1 MTKKII
7 SIYSLSKEYTS
18 NNNSIVILKDISF
31 ELYQGDIISIVG
43 PSGSGKSTFLNI
55 LGLLDSSFKG
65 QYNFLNKN
73 IKNISNDEKN
83 IIRNDSIGFVHQFFH
98 LIPELNILENV
109 TLPNL
114 IQCNKVSDSIK
125 KAKSILISFDL
136 QDKIHSKP
144 YNLSG
149 GEKQRVAIARALI
162 NKPSIIIA
170 DEMTGNLD
178 EKISDSIFEF
188 FLEQIRINNQSLIY
202 VTHNKHYA
210 MQANIKYKII
220 NQNLVPCTHFGRIL

>member
-1 MTKKII
+1 MTKNII
-7 SIYSLSKEYTS
+7 SINNLSKEYTS
-18 NNNSIVILKDISF
+18 NNNSVVILKDISF
-31 ELYQGDIISIVG
+31 KLCQGDIVSIVG

-65 QYNFLNKN
+65 QYDFLDKN
-73 IKNISNDEKN
+73 IKYISNDQKN
-83 IIRNDSIGFVHQFFH
+83 IIRNNSICFVHQFFH
-98 LIPELNILENV
+98 LIPELNVLENV

-114 IQCNKVSDSIK
+114 IQCNKVADSVK
-125 KAKSILISFDL
+125 KAKSILTKFNL

-144 YNLSG
+144 HNLSG
-149 GEKQRVAIARALI
+149 GEQQRVAIARALI

-178 EKISDSIFEF
+178 EKISDSIFNF

-202 VTHNKHYA
+202 VTHNNHYA
-210 MQANIKYKII
+210 KQANMKYQIL
-220 NQNLVPCTHFGRIL
+220 NQKLKQI

>member
-1 MTKKII
+1 MTKNII
-7 SIYSLSKEYTS
+7 SIYNLSKEYTS
-18 NNNSIVILKDISF
+18 NNNSVVILKDISF
-31 ELYQGDIISIVG
+31 KLCQGDIVSIVG

-65 QYNFLNKN
+65 QYDFLDKNK
-73 IKNISNDEKN
+73 KNISNDQKN
-83 IIRNDSIGFVHQFFH
+83 IIRNNSIGFVHQFFH
-98 LIPELNILENV
+98 LIPELNVLENV

-114 IQCNKVSDSIK
+114 IQCNKVADSVK
-125 KAKSILISFDL
+125 KAKSILTNFDL

-144 YNLSG
+144 HNLSG
-149 GEKQRVAIARALI
+149 GEQQRVAIARALI

-178 EKISDSIFEF
+178 EKISDSIFNF

-202 VTHNKHYA
+202 VTHNNHYA
-210 MQANIKYKII
+210 KQANMKYQIL
-220 NQNLVPCTHFGRIL
+220 NQKLKQI

>member
-1 MTKKII
+1 MTKNII
-7 SIYSLSKEYTS
+7 SIYNLSKEYTS
-18 NNNSIVILKDISF
+18 NNNSVVILKDISF
-31 ELYQGDIISIVG
+31 KLCQGDIVSIVG

-65 QYNFLNKN
+65 QYDFLDNN
-73 IKNISNDEKN
+73 IKNTSNDQKN
-83 IIRNDSIGFVHQFFH
+83 IIRNNSIGFVHQFFH
-98 LIPELNILENV
+98 LIPELNVLENV

-114 IQCNKVSDSIK
+114 IQCNKVADSVK
-125 KAKSILISFDL
+125 KAKSILTNFDL

-144 YNLSG
+144 HNLSG
-149 GEKQRVAIARALI
+149 GEQQRVAIARALI

-178 EKISDSIFEF
+178 EKISDSIFNF

-202 VTHNKHYA
+202 VTHNNHYA
-210 MQANIKYKII
+210 KQANMKYQIL
-220 NQNLVPCTHFGRIL
+220 NQKLKQI

>member
-1 MTKKII
+1 MTKNII
-7 SIYSLSKEYTS
+7 SIYNLSKEYTS
-18 NNNSIVILKDISF
+18 NNNSVVILKDISF
-31 ELYQGDIISIVG
+31 QLCQGDIVSIVG

-65 QYNFLNKN
+65 QYDFLDKN
-73 IKNISNDEKN
+73 IKNTSNDQKN
-83 IIRNDSIGFVHQFFH
+83 IIRNNSIGFVHQFFH
-98 LIPELNILENV
+98 LIPELNVLENV

-114 IQCNKVSDSIK
+114 IQCNKVSDSVK
-125 KAKSILISFDL
+125 KAKSILTNFDL

-144 YNLSG
+144 HNLSG
-149 GEKQRVAIARALI
+149 GEQQRVAIARALI

-178 EKISDSIFEF
+178 EKISDSIFNF

-202 VTHNKHYA
+202 VTHNNHYA
-210 MQANIKYKII
+210 KQANMKYQIL
-220 NQNLVPCTHFGRIL
+220 NQKLKQI

>member
-1 MTKKII
+1 MTKNII
-7 SIYSLSKEYTS
+7 SIYNLSKEYTS
-18 NNNSIVILKDISF
+18 NNNRVVILKDISF
-31 ELYQGDIISIVG
+31 KLCQGDIVSIVG

-65 QYNFLNKN
+65 QYDFLDKN
-73 IKNISNDEKN
+73 IKNTSNDQKN
-83 IIRNDSIGFVHQFFH
+83 IIRNNSIGFVHQFFH
-98 LIPELNILENV
+98 LIPELNVLENV

-114 IQCNKVSDSIK
+114 IQSNKVSDSVK
-125 KAKSILISFDL
+125 KAKSILTNFDL

-144 YNLSG
+144 HNLSG
-149 GEKQRVAIARALI
+149 GEQQRVAIARALI

-178 EKISDSIFEF
+178 EKISDSIFNF

-202 VTHNKHYA
+202 VTHNNHYA
-210 MQANIKYKII
+210 KQANMKYQIL
-220 NQNLVPCTHFGRIL
+220 NQKLKQI

>member
-1 MTKKII
+1 MTKNII
-7 SIYSLSKEYTS
+7 SIYNLSKEYTS
-18 NNNSIVILKDISF
+18 NNNSVVILKDISF
-31 ELYQGDIISIVG
+31 KLCQGDIVSIVG

-65 QYNFLNKN
+65 QYDFLDKN
-73 IKNISNDEKN
+73 IKFISNDQKN
-83 IIRNDSIGFVHQFFH
+83 IIRNNSIGFVHQFFH
-98 LIPELNILENV
+98 LIPELNVLENV

-114 IQCNKVSDSIK
+114 IQCNKVADSVK
-125 KAKSILISFDL
+125 KAKSILTNFDL

-144 YNLSG
+144 HNLSG
-149 GEKQRVAIARALI
+149 GEQQRVAIARALI

-178 EKISDSIFEF
+178 EKISDSIFNF

-202 VTHNKHYA
+202 VTHNNHYA
-210 MQANIKYKII
+210 KQANMKYQIL
-220 NQNLVPCTHFGRIL
+220 NQKLKQI

>member
-1 MTKKII
+1 MTKNII
-7 SIYSLSKEYTS
+7 SIYNLSKEYTS
-18 NNNSIVILKDISF
+18 NNNSVVILKDISF
-31 ELYQGDIISIVG
+31 KLCQGDIVSIVG

-65 QYNFLNKN
+65 QYDFLDKN
-73 IKNISNDEKN
+73 IKNTSNDQKN
-83 IIRNDSIGFVHQFFH
+83 IIRNNSIGFVHQFFH
-98 LIPELNILENV
+98 LIPELNVLENV

-114 IQCNKVSDSIK
+114 IQNNKVSDSVK
-125 KAKSILISFDL
+125 KAKSILINFDL
-136 QDKIHSKP
+136 QDKIYSKP
-144 YNLSG
+144 NNLSG
-149 GEKQRVAIARALI
+149 GEQQRVAIARALI

-210 MQANIKYKII
+210 MQANTKYQII
-220 NQNLVPCTHFGRIL
+220 NQNLIRI

>member
-1 MTKKII
+1 MTKNII
-7 SIYSLSKEYTS
+7 SIYNLSKEYTS
-18 NNNSIVILKDISF
+18 NTNRVVILKDISF
-31 ELYQGDIISIVG
+31 KLCQGDIVSIVG

-65 QYNFLNKN
+65 QYDFLDKN
-73 IKNISNDEKN
+73 IKYTSNDQKN
-83 IIRNDSIGFVHQFFH
+83 IIRNNSIGFVHQFFH
-98 LIPELNILENV
+98 LIPELNVLENV

-114 IQCNKVSDSIK
+114 IQCNKVADSVK
-125 KAKSILISFDL
+125 KAKSILTNFDL

-144 YNLSG
+144 HNLSG
-149 GEKQRVAIARALI
+149 GEQQRVAIARALI

-178 EKISDSIFEF
+178 EKISDSIFNF

-202 VTHNKHYA
+202 VTHNNHYA
-210 MQANIKYKII
+210 KQANMKYQIL
-220 NQNLVPCTHFGRIL
+220 NQKLKQI

>member
-1 MTKKII
+1 MTKNII
-7 SIYSLSKEYTS
+7 SIYNLSKEYTS
-18 NNNSIVILKDISF
+18 NNNSVVILKDISF
-31 ELYQGDIISIVG
+31 KLCQGDIVSIVG

-65 QYNFLNKN
+65 QYDFLDKN
-73 IKNISNDEKN
+73 IKYTSNDQKN
-83 IIRNDSIGFVHQFFH
+83 IIRNNSIGFVHQFFH
-98 LIPELNILENV
+98 LIPELNVLENV

-114 IQCNKVSDSIK
+114 IQCNKVADSVK
-125 KAKSILISFDL
+125 KAKSILTKFDL

-144 YNLSG
+144 HNLSG
-149 GEKQRVAIARALI
+149 GEQQRVAIARALI

-178 EKISDSIFEF
+178 EKISDSIFNF

-202 VTHNKHYA
+202 VTHNNHYA
-210 MQANIKYKII
+210 KQANMKYQIL
-220 NQNLVPCTHFGRIL
+220 NQKLKQI

>member
-1 MTKKII
+1 MTKNII
-7 SIYSLSKEYTS
+7 SINNLSKEYTS
-18 NNNSIVILKDISF
+18 NNNRVVILKDISF
-31 ELYQGDIISIVG
+31 ELCQGDVVSIVG

-65 QYNFLNKN
+65 QYDFLDKN
-73 IKNISNDEKN
+73 IKYISNDQKN
-83 IIRNDSIGFVHQFFH
+83 IIRNNSIGFVHQFFH
-98 LIPELNILENV
+98 LIPELNVLENV

-114 IQCNKVSDSIK
+114 IQCNKVADSVK
-125 KAKSILISFDL
+125 KAKSILTNFDL

-144 YNLSG
+144 HNLSG
-149 GEKQRVAIARALI
+149 GEQQRVAIARALI

-178 EKISDSIFEF
+178 EKISDSIFNF

-202 VTHNKHYA
+202 VTHNNHYA
-210 MQANIKYKII
+210 KQANMKYQIL
-220 NQNLVPCTHFGRIL
+220 NQKLKQI

>member
-1 MTKKII
+1 MTKNII
-7 SIYSLSKEYTS
+7 SIYNLSKEYTS
-18 NNNSIVILKDISF
+18 NNNSVVILKDISF
-31 ELYQGDIISIVG
+31 KLCQGDIVSIVG

-65 QYNFLNKN
+65 QYDFLDKN
-73 IKNISNDEKN
+73 IKYTSNDQKN
-83 IIRNDSIGFVHQFFH
+83 IIRNNSIGFVHQFFH
-98 LIPELNILENV
+98 LIPELNVLENV

-114 IQCNKVSDSIK
+114 IQCNKVADSVK
-125 KAKSILISFDL
+125 KAKSILTTFDL

-144 YNLSG
+144 HNLSG
-149 GEKQRVAIARALI
+149 GEQQRVAIARALI

-178 EKISDSIFEF
+178 EKISDSIFNF

-202 VTHNKHYA
+202 VTHNNHYA
-210 MQANIKYKII
+210 KQANMKYQIL
-220 NQNLVPCTHFGRIL
+220 NQKLKQI

>member
-1 MTKKII
+1 MTKNII
-7 SIYSLSKEYTS
+7 SIYNLSKEYTS
-18 NNNSIVILKDISF
+18 NNNRVVILKDISF
-31 ELYQGDIISIVG
+31 KLCQGDIVSIVG

-65 QYNFLNKN
+65 QYDFLDKN
-73 IKNISNDEKN
+73 IKYTSNDQKN
-83 IIRNDSIGFVHQFFH
+83 IIRNNSIGFVHQFFH
-98 LIPELNILENV
+98 LIPELNVLENV

-114 IQCNKVSDSIK
+114 IQCNKVADSVK
-125 KAKSILISFDL
+125 KAKSILTNFDL

-144 YNLSG
+144 HNLSG
-149 GEKQRVAIARALI
+149 GEQQRVAIARALI

-178 EKISDSIFEF
+178 EKISDSIFNF

-202 VTHNKHYA
+202 VTHNNHYA
-210 MQANIKYKII
+210 KQANMKYQIL
-220 NQNLVPCTHFGRIL
+220 NQKLKQI

>member
-1 MTKKII
+1 MTKNII
-7 SIYSLSKEYTS
+7 SIYNLSKEYTS
-18 NNNSIVILKDISF
+18 NNNSVVILKDVSF
-31 ELYQGDIISIVG
+31 KLYQGDIVSIVG

-65 QYNFLNKN
+65 QYHFLDKN
-73 IKNISNDEKN
+73 IKNTSNGQKN
-83 IIRNDSIGFVHQFFH
+83 IIRNNSIGFVHQFFH
-98 LIPELNILENV
+98 LIPELNVLENV

-114 IQCNKVSDSIK
+114 IQCNKVADSVK
-125 KAKSILISFDL
+125 KAKSILTNFDL

-144 YNLSG
+144 HNLSG
-149 GEKQRVAIARALI
+149 GEQQRVAIARALI

-178 EKISDSIFEF
+178 EKISDSIFNF

-202 VTHNKHYA
+202 VTHNNHYA
-210 MQANIKYKII
+210 KQANMKYQIL
-220 NQNLVPCTHFGRIL
+220 NQKLKQI

>member
-1 MTKKII
+1 MTKNII
-7 SIYSLSKEYTS
+7 SIDNLSKEYTS
-18 NNNSIVILKDISF
+18 NNNSVVILKDISF
-31 ELYQGDIISIVG
+31 KLCQGDIVSIVG

-65 QYNFLNKN
+65 QYDFLDKN
-73 IKNISNDEKN
+73 IKYTSNDQKN
-83 IIRNDSIGFVHQFFH
+83 IIRNNSIGFVHQFFH
-98 LIPELNILENV
+98 LIPELNVLENV

-114 IQCNKVSDSIK
+114 IQCNKVADSVK
-125 KAKSILISFDL
+125 KAKSILTNFDL

-144 YNLSG
+144 HNLSG
-149 GEKQRVAIARALI
+149 GEQQRVAIARALI

-178 EKISDSIFEF
+178 EKISDSIFNF

-202 VTHNKHYA
+202 VTHNNHYA
-210 MQANIKYKII
+210 KQANMKYQIL
-220 NQNLVPCTHFGRIL
+220 NQKLKQI